1 MMLWTALLLACNP
14 SGPPPA
20 DPQRLLDA
28 LGLEVLPRA
37 PLDPRE
43 NRPHR
48 FEGYTLRPVSLQV
61 YSDFRVSAALWLP
74 DGPGPHPG
82 VLMAH
87 GHFGQGKSSG
97 EAQGPA
103 HALAARGYAVLAV
116 DTPGVE
122 EGDQPGRRIHMARGA
137 HGRAML
143 AAAGTSA
150 MATQLHALQAGLDY
164 LEGRGDVGEVA
175 VTGSSGGSVQSFY
188 LLFVDPRPAGAVL
201 ASFVP
206 MPREARAGGCACDT
220 VPGWPGPDDAL
231 LAAAPRP
238 TLWLSDHPGNRPAGL
253 PRSADYV
260 ELPGPHGYEPPMVR
274 AAAEWLDDLLDHD
287 GRGDIPDALP
297 NSPMELLATPDVGA
311 ARFPDLLA
319 GAEGAPAWVPAPHR
333 DVPYTVSCEGS
344 GPTVIQA
351 GGGPEDTAA
360 LVAAGFEACSLEVA
374 EDESGLAEA
383 IATGGAYAD
392 RFAGALGDAVRARGA
407 VGVYAVRAWGV
418 AAQGAGVRYVLRD
431 PVRALREVDEDG
443 DPSWI
448 HTPGIWWRG
457 DPYPDALATGS
468 APDALVAALGGPSG
482 DFGAGDAPGA
492 HPAAEAGGG
501 G

>member
-220 VPGWPGPDDAL
+220 VPGWPP
-231 LAAAPRP
+231 P
-238 TLWLSDHPGNRPAGL
+238 PG
-253 PRSADYV
+253 PRS
-260 ELPGPHGYEPPMVR
+260 G
-274 AAAEWLDDLLDHD
+274 
-287 GRGDIPDALP
+287 
-297 NSPMELLATPDVGA
+297 
-311 ARFPDLLA
+311 
-319 GAEGAPAWVPAPHR
+319 
-333 DVPYTVSCEGS
+333 
-344 GPTVIQA
+344 
-351 GGGPEDTAA
+351 
-360 LVAAGFEACSLEVA
+360 
-374 EDESGLAEA
+374 
-383 IATGGAYAD
+383 
-392 RFAGALGDAVRARGA
+392 
-407 VGVYAVRAWGV
+407 
-418 AAQGAGVRYVLRD
+418 
-431 PVRALREVDEDG
+431 
-443 DPSWI
+443 
-448 HTPGIWWRG
+448 
-457 DPYPDALATGS
+457 
-468 APDALVAALGGPSG
+468 
-482 DFGAGDAPGA
+482 
-492 HPAAEAGGG
+492 
-501 G
+501 